1 MADVAERAGVSTS
14 TVSRTLRGL
23 STVSP
28 EVRARVEEAA
38 RELNFAVSR
47 QAASLVT
54 GRTGTVAVLV
64 PTLDSWFMGCALSGL
79 APLLRSAD
87 MELNVYVIPDM
98 TERTSFFDHL
108 PARRNADA
116 LLVFCFDLTDEET
129 ARLDS
134 LGMPVIYVSQHVEGR
149 PSVYVDDVAG
159 ALHGT
164 RHLLNLGHR
173 RIAFAKTLGA
183 RGFTFSSNERL
194 LGYQRALTEAGV
206 PLDDDLVVA
215 SRPRD
220 KRGATEAAGR
230 LLSLREPPTAVFAE
244 SDELAAA
251 LIQSLRTAQIDVPG
265 RISVIGFDDQLMAEW
280 LDLSTVAQSPT
291 DMGRAAGEL
300 ALELINDA
308 GGGDGVEGG
317 DGCGER
323 AGDETGE
330 GARAGMGADRGRHIV
345 LPTHLI
351 PRGTTA
357 PPASRPWEGREGREE
372 RGEQSAHG

>member
-54 GRTGTVAVLV
+54 GRTGTMAVLV
-64 PTLDSWFMGCALSGL
+64 PTLDSWFMGAALSSL
-79 APLLRSAD
+79 APLLRAAG
-87 MELNVYVIPDM
+87 MELNVYMIADLA
-98 TERTSFFDHL
+98 ERTSFFERL

-129 ARLDS
+129 TRLDN

-149 PSVYVDDVAG
+149 PSVYVDDVVG
-159 ALHGT
+159 ARRAT
-164 RHLLNLGHR
+164 RHLINLGHR
-173 RIAFAKTLGA
+173 RIAFAHTA
-183 RGFTFSSNERL
+183 NVRGFSFSSRERL
-194 LGYQRALTEAGV
+194 LGYQQALTEAGI

-215 SRPRD
+215 TPPRD
-220 KRGATEAAGR
+220 KRGTTQAVGN

-244 SDELAAA
+244 QDELAASV
-251 LIQSLRTAQIDVPG
+251 ISTLRTVQIQVPE
-265 RISVIGFDDQLMAEW
+265 RVSVLGFDDQLMAEW
-280 LDLSTVAQSPT
+280 LDLSTVAQSPS
-291 DMGRAAGEL
+291 DMGRAAAEL
-300 ALELINDA
+300 ALELISDS
-308 GGGDGVEGG
+308 E
-317 DGCGER
+317 
-323 AGDETGE
+323 
-330 GARAGMGADRGRHIV
+330 ADRGRHIV

-357 PPASRPWEGREGREE
+357 PPPAPLGEREANGPAQGRN
-372 RGEQSAHG
+372 A

>member
-28 EVRARVEEAA
+28 EVRARVEQAA

-54 GRTGTVAVLV
+54 GRTGTVAVMV
-64 PTLDSWFMGCALSGL
+64 PTLNSWFMGSALSSL
-79 APLLRSAD
+79 APLLRAAG
-87 MELNVYVIPDM
+87 MQLNVYEIPDLA
-98 TERTSFFDHL
+98 ERTAFFEHL

-116 LLVFCFDLTDEET
+116 LLVFSFDLTDEET
-129 ARLDS
+129 ARLDD

-173 RIAFAKTLGA
+173 RIAFVPTEGA
-183 RGFTFSSNERL
+183 SGFAFSSNERL
-194 LGYQRALTEAGV
+194 VGYQQALTEAGV
-206 PLDDDLVVA
+206 PLDDDLVV
-215 SRPRD
+215 STRVGS
-220 KRGATEAAGR
+220 KRAAAESLGA

-244 SDELAAA
+244 QDEVAVA
-251 LIQSLRTAQIDVPG
+251 LIWNLRKTGIAVPE
-265 RISVIGFDDQLMAEW
+265 RVSVLGFDDQPLADW
-280 LDLSTVAQSPT
+280 FDLSTVAQSPSE
-291 DMGRAAGEL
+291 MGRLAGEL
-300 ALELINDA
+300 ALKLIDDSD
-308 GGGDGVEGG
+308 GDHE
-317 DGCGER
+317 
-323 AGDETGE
+323 
-330 GARAGMGADRGRHIV
+330 RHIV
-345 LPTHLI
+345 LPTHVI

-357 PPASRPWEGREGREE
+357 PVAARTPAPATRPADQSPRPEGPEG
-372 RGEQSAHG
+372 SAGPAESGSSASE

>member
-28 EVRARVEEAA
+28 AVRARVEQAA

-54 GRTGTVAVLV
+54 GRTGNVAVLV
-64 PTLDSWFMGCALSGL
+64 PTLDAWFMGSALSSL
-79 APLLRSAD
+79 APLLRAAG
-87 MELNVYVIPDM
+87 MELNVYVIPDLAA
-98 TERTSFFDHL
+98 RTSFFERL

-116 LLVFCFDLTDEET
+116 LLVFSFDLTDEET
-129 ARLDS
+129 ARLDN

-173 RIAFAKTLGA
+173 RIAFVQTVGA
-183 RGFTFSSNERL
+183 SGFSFSSNERL
-194 LGYQRALTEAGV
+194 FGYQQALTEAGI

-215 SRPRD
+215 THVGD
-220 KRGATEAAGR
+220 KRGTAEALGK

-244 SDELAAA
+244 QDEVAVA
-251 LIQSLRTAQIDVPG
+251 LIWTLRKTQLPVPE
-265 RISVIGFDDQLMAEW
+265 RISVLGFDDQPAADW
-280 LDLSTVAQSPT
+280 FDLSTVAQSPS
-291 DMGRAAGEL
+291 DIGREAGEL
-300 ALELINDA
+300 ALSLINDPDA
-308 GGGDGVEGG
+308 DH
-317 DGCGER
+317 ER
-323 AGDETGE
+323 
-330 GARAGMGADRGRHIV
+330 HVV
-345 LPTHLI
+345 LPTYVI
-351 PRGTTA
+351 PRATTT
-357 PPASRPWEGREGREE
+357 PPPTPRHEQDGS
-372 RGEQSAHG
+372 GEQPHK